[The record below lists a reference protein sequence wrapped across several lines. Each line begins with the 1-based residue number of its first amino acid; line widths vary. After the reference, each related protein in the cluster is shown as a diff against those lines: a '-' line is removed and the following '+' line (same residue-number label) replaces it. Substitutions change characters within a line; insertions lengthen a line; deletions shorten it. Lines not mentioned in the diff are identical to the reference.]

1 MGSSMPYRFFIN
13 SSQNH
18 CRRTIFVLLTFITLL
33 VFAPSAVNAK
43 TWRPHFDPRNL
54 RDTIT
59 VQIVH
64 HCTPAIVSITAKRL
78 ITRQINPFG
87 SVFWGP
93 VAGGPFVQVPAN
105 FLGSGF
111 IIQRQGYI
119 VTNNHVVDQARA
131 ISVTMADG
139 KSYKAHVVGSDPQAD
154 LAILKINRKGIYP
167 TIPLGSSADLM
178 IGEPCIAVGNPFG
191 FSQSVSSGII
201 SAIHREIRE
210 PKNPVPLKNLIQ
222 TDAAINPG
230 NSGGPL
236 LNAYGQVVG
245 INTAIRGN
253 AQNIGFAIG
262 VDRLA
267 SLLPELMNPA
277 MARGLNIPIN
287 LVDQRTIRQPAS
299 IHEEVQLA
307 GKPTTHITEIDGH
320 KIKTLVDACAALL
333 ETLPGQKKALV
344 KLSNGQTIS
353 YPVTPVPP
361 SPVVIEARQKLGI
374 TIEQMTPLIAGKYHF
389 KVQSGIFIKAVK
401 PGSIGALAGLKPQDV
416 LIQLGPYRIRTLQ
429 DLGKLLPHLPKTGR
443 VQVLVVRNA
452 GLGVGYLIFP

>member
-1 MGSSMPYRFFIN
+1 MAFFPMLAKAILRRSAGRALAGLAIISLCIVSGS
-13 SSQNH
+13 
-18 CRRTIFVLLTFITLL
+18 RR
-33 VFAPSAVNAK
+33 AAAAG
-43 TWRPHFDPRNL
+43 TWQPRVDTHNL
-54 RDTIT
+54 RDTVT
-59 VQIVH
+59 VQVVR
-64 HCTPAIVSITAKRL
+64 HCSPAIVSITAKRL

-87 SVFWGP
+87 GVFWGP
-93 VAGGPFVQVPAN
+93 VAGGPFVQMPAD

-111 IIQRQGYI
+111 IIQKEGYV

-131 ISVTMADG
+131 ISVTLSNG

-154 LAILKINRKGIYP
+154 LAILKIDRKKTFP

-191 FSQSVSSGII
+191 FSQSVSSGIV
-201 SAIHREIRE
+201 SALHREIHE

-236 LNAYGQVVG
+236 LNVYGQVVG

-267 SLLPELMNPA
+267 SLLPELLNPA

-287 LVDQRTIRQPAS
+287 FVDQRTLRQPAD
-299 IHEEVQLA
+299 IQEKVQIS
-307 GKPTTHITEIDGH
+307 GIPDSTIRSIDGRRIH
-320 KIKTLVDACAALL
+320 TLIGACAALL
-333 ETLPGQKKALV
+333 ATAPGQKTVKVLLV
-344 KLSNGQTIS
+344 NGKMLS
-353 YPVTPVPP
+353 YPILAVPP
-361 SPVVIEARQKLGI
+361 SPVVIDARKKLGI
-374 TIEQMTPLIAGKYHF
+374 TIEQMTPLMAGKYHF

-401 PGSIGALAGLKPQDV
+401 AGSIGALAGLKPQDV
-416 LIQLGPYRIRTLQ
+416 LVKLGPYPIRTLH
-429 DLGKLLPHLPKTGR
+429 DLGILLPHLPKTGR
-443 VQVLVVRNA
+443 VQVLVVRNG
-452 GLGVGYLIFP
+452 GLGVGYLVFP